1 MRVDIRVV
9 VAAVA
14 VNLLCVLPPFL
25 TGVMGVQI
33 GRDFGI
39 PAASAGIVLSAFAL
53 GSIVASVPLGR
64 RVGRWGVRN
73 CLRGASL
80 IAAAGLL
87 VAALSPAP
95 WALAIAMFLAGL
107 ANALGQ
113 PAANA
118 LIAAQLPPQR
128 HGIAYAI
135 KQSGVPLATFLAGL
149 AVPLIALTI
158 GWRWAFVLA
167 LGLAVTALLLA
178 PVDRSIV
185 PGRVEAAV
193 DPQSRRALWV
203 FAAGLALAIMA
214 ATSIGAV
221 GAASGV
227 AAGLSEKA
235 AGYLVALG
243 GLTALAVR
251 LVVGL
256 LADRRPFDELTGV
269 AILLG
274 IGVIGW
280 LAMSTGAP
288 IAFAIGLII
297 ANSFGWGWPGLGN
310 LTLARRFPG
319 ATAAA
324 SGVAQTGISTGLLIG
339 PALMGVLAT
348 SQGWVTTWVAAAT
361 CGLLGA
367 LVILWVSRHLTGPQP
382 TAAMDAP
389 QHPASPANRRTVT

>member
-1 MRVDIRVV
+1 MRVDTRVI

-14 VNLLCVLPPFL
+14 VNLMCVLPPFL
-25 TGVMGVQI
+25 AGVMGVQI
-33 GRDFGI
+33 ARDFAI
-39 PAASAGIVLSAFAL
+39 PAASNGIVISAFAL
-53 GSIVASVPLGR
+53 GSILASAPLGR
-64 RVGRWGVRN
+64 RVGRWGIRN
-73 CLRGASL
+73 CLRAAALVS
-80 IAAAGLL
+80 AAGLV

-95 WALAIAMFLAGL
+95 WVLAVAMFIAGL

-118 LIAAQLPPQR
+118 LIAAQLPAER

-158 GWRWAFVLA
+158 GWRWAFVMAMGLAALA
-167 LGLAVTALLLA
+167 LLIA
-178 PVDRSIV
+178 PADRSVI
-185 PGRVEAAV
+185 PGRVEVAV
-193 DPQSRRALWV
+193 APQSRRALWIY
-203 FAAGLALAIMA
+203 AAGLALAIVA

-227 AAGLSEKA
+227 AAGLSEKS
-235 AGYLVALG
+235 AGYLVAVG

-256 LADRRPFDELTGV
+256 WADRRPFDELAGA

-280 LAMSTGAP
+280 LAMATGVP
-288 IAFAIGLII
+288 LAFAVGLIV

-310 LTLARRFPG
+310 LALARRFPN

-339 PALMGVLAT
+339 PAFLGVLAT
-348 SQGWVTTWVAAAT
+348 SQGWVVTWITAAIS
-361 CGLLGA
+361 GLLGA
-367 LVILWVSRHLTGPQP
+367 LVILWVSRHLTGPLPAEALDTPVQPAPGP
-382 TAAMDAP
+382 TAG
-389 QHPASPANRRTVT
+389 R

>member
-1 MRVDIRVV
+1 MRVDTRVI

-14 VNLLCVLPPFL
+14 VNLMCVLPPFL
-25 TGVMGVQI
+25 AGVMGVQI
-33 GRDFGI
+33 ARDFAI
-39 PAASAGIVLSAFAL
+39 PAASTAIVISAFAL
-53 GSIVASVPLGR
+53 GSILASAPLGR
-64 RVGRWGVRN
+64 RVGRWGIRN
-73 CLRGASL
+73 CLRGAALVS
-80 IAAAGLL
+80 AAGLV

-95 WALAIAMFLAGL
+95 WVLAVAMFIAGL

-118 LIAAQLPPQR
+118 LIAAQLPAER

-158 GWRWAFVLA
+158 GWRWAFVMAMGLAALA
-167 LGLAVTALLLA
+167 LLIA
-178 PVDRSIV
+178 PADRSVI
-185 PGRVEAAV
+185 PGRVEVAV
-193 DPQSRRALWV
+193 APQSRRALWIY
-203 FAAGLALAIMA
+203 AAGLALAIVA

-227 AAGLSEKA
+227 AAGLSEKS
-235 AGYLVALG
+235 AGYLVAVG

-256 LADRRPFDELTGV
+256 WADRRPFDELAGA

-280 LAMSTGAP
+280 LAMATGVP
-288 IAFAIGLII
+288 LAFAVGLIV

-310 LTLARRFPG
+310 LALARRFPN

-339 PALMGVLAT
+339 PAFLGVLAT
-348 SQGWVTTWVAAAT
+348 SQGWVVTWITAAIS
-361 CGLLGA
+361 GLLGA
-367 LVILWVSRHLTGPQP
+367 LVILWVSRHLTGPMPAEALDTPVQPAPRP
-382 TAAMDAP
+382 TAG
-389 QHPASPANRRTVT
+389 R

>member
-1 MRVDIRVV
+1 MRMDIRVV

-39 PAASAGIVLSAFAL
+39 PAASTAILVSAFAL
-53 GSIVASVPLGR
+53 GSIIASAPLGR
-64 RVGRWGVRN
+64 RVGGWGIRN
-73 CLRGASL
+73 CLRVASV
-80 IAAAGLL
+80 ISAAGLV

-95 WALAIAMFLAGL
+95 WALAVAMFLAGL

-118 LIAAQLPPQR
+118 LIAAQLPPHR
-128 HGIAYAI
+128 HGIAYAV

-158 GWRWAFVLA
+158 GWRWAFAMALA
-167 LGLAVTALLLA
+167 LAVAALLLA

-185 PGRVEAAV
+185 PGRVETTV
-193 DPQSRRALWV
+193 DTQSRRALWV
-203 FAAGLALAIMA
+203 FAAGLALAIVA

-251 LVVGL
+251 LAVGL
-256 LADRRPFDELTGV
+256 WADRRSFDELAGV

-280 LAMSTGAP
+280 LGMSTGA
-288 IAFAIGLII
+288 ALFFAIGLII
-297 ANSFGWGWPGLGN
+297 ANSFGWGWPGLAN
-310 LTLARRFPG
+310 LSLARRFPN

-324 SGVAQTGISTGLLIG
+324 SGVAQTGISSGLLVG
-339 PALMGVLAT
+339 PALMGVIAT
-348 SQGWVTTWVAAAT
+348 SLGWVATWVTAAT

-367 LVILWVSRHLTGPQP
+367 LVILWASRHLTDPATNDAANTPQRPAPRP
-382 TAAMDAP
+382 TAGL
-389 QHPASPANRRTVT
+389 